1 MPDPFEKDPEL
12 VRACMRGDARAWET
26 LLSRYERLIYAIP
39 RTAGLDS
46 DEASDVYQ
54 EVCVAL
60 YRGLPRL
67 KSAKALTAWIIT
79 TTRRITRDHRVK
91 ARRTTPLLDPTTG
104 EPVHEPVDHAPLVSE
119 VLKELE
125 LQHGMR
131 LQLTRLGERCRRLLL
146 LLFYTDP
153 APSYPEISRELGI
166 PVGSIGPTRARCF
179 EKLKELL

>member
-1 MPDPFEKDPEL
+1 M
-12 VRACMRGDARAWET
+12 
-26 LLSRYERLIYAIP
+26 
-39 RTAGLDS
+39 
-46 DEASDVYQ
+46 
-54 EVCVAL
+54 
-60 YRGLPRL
+60 
-67 KSAKALTAWIIT
+67 
-79 TTRRITRDHRVK
+79 K

-104 EPVHEPVDHAPLVSE
+104 EPVHEPVDQTPLASE

-146 LLFYTDP
+146 LLFYADP
-153 APSYPEISRELGI
+153 APSYQEISRELGI